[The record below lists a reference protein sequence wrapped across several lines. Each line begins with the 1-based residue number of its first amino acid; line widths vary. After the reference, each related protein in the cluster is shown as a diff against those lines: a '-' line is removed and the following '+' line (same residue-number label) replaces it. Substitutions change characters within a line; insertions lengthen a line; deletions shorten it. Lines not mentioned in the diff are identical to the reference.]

1 MLSDLQKIISRS
13 DKYQEEDFI
22 HAANLLMTNQ
32 FIHAD
37 RSSHR
42 QSYFLIS
49 AHIDYFKDLFAAIG
63 WSFIYQPDEAYLG
76 VLPQGHER
84 NLKLKLDESL
94 ILLCMRQMYEQKLEN
109 FEIEN
114 GKAFTSTDELLSL
127 FETLTGKDLPNET
140 RTKELLSL
148 FARHGLIERGKVDET
163 NPKSVLFSV
172 LPTIR
177 QVVVEDH
184 IKQIE
189 LLCDLENSR
198 DALTNDEEA
207 ALDAQD
213 SELGDHSDKA
223 SDEQDTQEQKIEAE
237 QSATNS
243 QLDSELESN
252 DETA

>member
-13 DKYQEEDFI
+13 DKYQEDDFVR
-22 HAANLLMTNQ
+22 AANLLMTNQ

-37 RSSHR
+37 RNSHR
-42 QSYFLIS
+42 ESYFLIS
-49 AHIDYFKDLFAAIG
+49 SNVEYFKNVFAAIG

-76 VLPQGHER
+76 ILPQGNER

-94 ILLCMRQMYEQKLEN
+94 ILLCMRQLYEQKLEG

-114 GKAFTSTDELLSL
+114 GRAFTSSNELLGL
-127 FETLTGKDLPNET
+127 YETLTAKEIPNET
-140 RTKELLSL
+140 RTKELISL
-148 FARHGLIERGKVDET
+148 FSRHGLVERGKPDESD
-163 NPKSVLFSV
+163 PKNNFFSV

-189 LLCDLENSR
+189 MLCDSQNNR
-198 DALTNDEEA
+198 DAMSDEEE
-207 ALDAQD
+207 LEEQQSEQD
-213 SELGDHSDKA
+213 SEQNSKESSETVA
-223 SDEQDTQEQKIEAE
+223 DENTLNSP
-237 QSATNS
+237 QSA
-243 QLDSELESN
+243 LEST

>member
-1 MLSDLQKIISRS
+1 MLGDLQKIISRS
-13 DKYQEEDFI
+13 DKYQEDDFTR
-22 HAANLLMTNQ
+22 AANLLMTNQ

-42 QSYFLIS
+42 DSYFLVS
-49 AHIDYFKDLFAAIG
+49 SHVEYFRNLFAALG

-76 VLPQGHER
+76 ILPLGHER

-114 GKAFTSTDELLSL
+114 GKAYTSTDELLSL
-127 FETLTGKDLPNET
+127 FETLTGKDIPNET
-140 RTKELLSL
+140 RTKELMSL
-148 FARHGLIERGKVDET
+148 FSRHGLIERGKQDET
-163 NPKSVLFSV
+163 NPKNTLFSV

-189 LLCDLENSR
+189 LLCNIENDR
-198 DALTNDEEA
+198 DALSDEEE
-207 ALDAQD
+207 ALLDEEDDLPVDNQTINTI
-213 SELGDHSDKA
+213 A
-223 SDEQDTQEQKIEAE
+223 SDETVDSIEQPMEN
-237 QSATNS
+237 T
-243 QLDSELESN
+243 